1 MFQLLIFFM
10 LSSSLTPYSLI
21 TLKSSAEPLTEN
33 DSNQSEG
40 EGNDPE
46 RPAQASNKEM
56 MFWFI
61 GNRIVRVAGQEYT
74 PDQLD
79 DLAEAIGSQD
89 NAGDV
94 VIIVGSSALVQDVA
108 LALEALEGANVGSVQ
123 ITREGI

>member
-1 MFQLLIFFM
+1 
-10 LSSSLTPYSLI
+10 
-21 TLKSSAEPLTEN
+21 
-33 DSNQSEG
+33 
-40 EGNDPE
+40 
-46 RPAQASNKEM
+46 M

>member
-1 MFQLLIFFM
+1 
-10 LSSSLTPYSLI
+10 
-21 TLKSSAEPLTEN
+21 
-33 DSNQSEG
+33 G